1 MNGVDPRR
9 YGYHQQPP
17 WLLAPTN
24 LWQRYVLA
32 QAFGNWLWDAGLA
45 PCLNDGII
53 LARGLLGLD
62 NRA

>member
-1 MNGVDPRR
+1 MVGVDPLR
-9 YGYHQQPP
+9 YGYRQQPE
-17 WLLAPTN
+17 WLLDPRE

-62 NRA
+62 NRT